1 MPIPKR
7 LLDDEEEVLVDL
19 RPHWLFLF
27 APAVVTAA
35 AVAAAVAV
43 VSQFSHAP
51 VALVWVLVALVAVP
65 LTWFGVRLARWLG
78 SSLVVTTRRVVLRQ
92 GVFTRDVIQI
102 RLQRIAEVHSR
113 QDLWQRVLF
122 TGRLVIRL
130 SDEERPL
137 VVHDVRRPR
146 ELQRVITRQ
155 LDRLDDD
162 ETVGRRHGGVPDT
175 VARRGPPAPD
185 RWVDEDVTPPRG
197 TAAVPAGAF
206 RPGPRSLSEQLTELD
221 ELRRRGLLTDEEFA
235 LKKAELLS
243 RL

>member
-1 MPIPKR
+1 
-7 LLDDEEEVLVDL
+7 VLI
-19 RPHWLFLF
+19 
-27 APAVVTAA
+27 
-35 AVAAAVAV
+35 
-43 VSQFSHAP
+43 
-51 VALVWVLVALVAVP
+51 ALVAVP

-122 TGRLVIRL
+122 TGRLVVRL
-130 SDEERPL
+130 VDEERPL

-155 LDRLDDD
+155 LDRLADD
-162 ETVGRRHGGVPDT
+162 EVRGRQLRGVPDGAT
-175 VARRGPPAPD
+175 RRAGPGPD
-185 RWVDEDVTPPRG
+185 RRVGDDDVTPPRG
-197 TAAVPAGAF
+197 TASVGPTTPPA
-206 RPGPRSLSEQLTELD
+206 GPRSLSDQLTELD
-221 ELRRRGLLTDEEFA
+221 ELRRRGLVTEQEFA
-235 LKKAELLS
+235 LKKAELLD